1 MSDLP
6 SFVKKLN
13 RILDAVEA
21 DDREKQVYEFQE
33 SVWNTDDT
41 DDGVDDPVME
51 ALRDLAY
58 DLEYYVA
65 DPKVRAED
73 PSFYGE
79 ARLEQ
84 EIKNL
89 LSLIE
94 KSM

>member
-6 SFVKKLN
+6 SFVKKLT

-21 DDREKQVYEFQE
+21 DDRKKLVYEFQE
-33 SVWNTDDT
+33 TVWNTDDT
-41 DDGVDDPVME
+41 DDGVDDSVME

-65 DPKVRAED
+65 DPKVRTAD

-79 ARLEQ
+79 HRLKQ
-84 EIKNL
+84 NIKNSL
-89 LSLIE
+89 NLIE
-94 KSM
+94 KLS